1 MKTNLLIIFNIML
14 FSCNKATPV
23 ITDSPRGDYKII
35 LISYEKKIPILKFI
49 QSVKGLSLG
58 EISESMK
65 PLPATI
71 LNSLSKNQANQSLIE
86 IEKLGAKAKIE
97 KLQFKTPTI
106 KDVEVKVQE
115 EFVKHFSK
123 IATNIDKSAL
133 AKCIELKTTFDTFPN
148 MPLGPTEFN
157 VTYSIVIQNV
167 CSEYGGFRFM
177 RNEDGAYLT
186 KNCWKLSLGEAINI
200 KVQKE

>member
-1 MKTNLLIIFNIML
+1 ML
-14 FSCNKATPV
+14 SSCNKATPV

-35 LISYEKKIPILKFI
+35 LIGYEKKIPILNFI
-49 QSVKGLSLG
+49 QSVKGMSLG
-58 EISESMK
+58 EISESME

-71 LNSLSKNQANQSLIE
+71 LNSLSKKQANQSLIE

-97 KLQFKTPTI
+97 KLKFKTHTI
-106 KDVEVKVQE
+106 KDIEVKVQE

-123 IATNIDKSAL
+123 IATDIDQSVL
-133 AKCIELKTTFDTFPN
+133 AKCIELKTTFDTFPD

-167 CSEYGGFRFM
+167 CSEYGGLRFM
-177 RNEDGAYLT
+177 RNEEGAYLSE
-186 KNCWKLSLGEAINI
+186 NCWKLTLKKVVNI
-200 KVQKE
+200 TVQKNNN